1 MKLIG
6 TFLLLVTAGFTTSCA
21 TEAKY
26 NEIVQS
32 WIGGTSDELVMAW
45 GPPDSSYSLSDG
57 GSVLQYE
64 WQGQTQV
71 GGYTYMQPQT
81 TYSSGT
87 VNAYGDYGTYSG
99 TSTTYVPVTTPT
111 YNIALN
117 CTTRFNV
124 DSSGVIRSAV
134 FEGNNCIAE

>member
-1 MKLIG
+1 MKVTGPLV
-6 TFLLLVTAGFTTSCA
+6 LLVAAGLATGCA

-26 NEIVQS
+26 KEIVHS
-32 WIGGTSDELVMAW
+32 WVGGTADELVMAW
-45 GPPDSSYSLSDG
+45 GPPDSSYTLSDG

-64 WQGQTQV
+64 RQGQTQV

-111 YNIALN
+111 YNISLI

-124 DSSGVIRSAV
+124 DSTGIIRSTV